1 MRISAKGEYAIKAV
15 LDLALRGGDG
25 LVPIQDIA
33 ARHAIP
39 QRYLEHVLLALKRA
53 GLLGS
58 KRGASGG
65 YHLMRLPE
73 EISVGDVLR
82 AVEGSQAPLEA
93 RRGPGRRN
101 GDETHEL
108 GELWEE
114 IGKAVSAV
122 LAQVAFGRLFGA
134 ALARRSAVRAMYPI
148 LPPRRSTRPPV
159 SSRSGAR

>member
-73 EISVGDVLR
+73 EISVGTCCAPSKGRRRRSRR
-82 AVEGSQAPLEA
+82 AV
-93 RRGPGRRN
+93 GPGGGTATRR
-101 GDETHEL
+101 TS
-108 GELWEE
+108 
-114 IGKAVSAV
+114 SASS
-122 LAQVAFGRLFGA
+122 G
-134 ALARRSAVRAMYPI
+134 RRSGKRC
-148 LPPRRSTRPPV
+148 RRS
-159 SSRSGAR
+159 SIG

>member
-15 LDLALRGGDG
+15 LDLSLRSGDG

-33 ARHAIP
+33 VRQAIP

-65 YHLMRLPE
+65 YHLTRPPD

-82 AVEGSQAPLEA
+82 AVEGSQARLEA
-93 RRGPGRRN
+93 RRRTGGRDRD
-101 GDETHEL
+101 GTYEL
-108 GELWEE
+108 SELWEE
-114 IGKAVSAV
+114 IGKAGSEGVDRGTFGD
-122 LAQVAFGRLFGA
+122 LAAPAQARPRAGR
-134 ALARRSAVRAMYPI
+134 ALYHI
-148 LPPRRSTRPPV
+148 
-159 SSRSGAR
+159 

>member
-15 LDLALRGGDG
+15 LDLALRSGDG

-33 ARHAIP
+33 VRQAIP

-65 YHLMRLPE
+65 YHLTRPAE

-93 RRGPGRRN
+93 RRRTGGQN
-101 GDETHEL
+101 GDETC
-108 GELWEE
+108 G
-114 IGKAVSAV
+114 
-122 LAQVAFGRLFGA
+122 
-134 ALARRSAVRAMYPI
+134 
-148 LPPRRSTRPPV
+148 PRETSQGTGQA
-159 SSRSGAR
+159 GARVRCSG

>member
-15 LDLALRGGDG
+15 LDLSLRSGDG

-33 ARHAIP
+33 VRQAIP

-73 EISVGDVLR
+73 EISGGDVLR
-82 AVEGSQAPLEA
+82 AVGGSPAPVEA
-93 RRGPGRRN
+93 RRR
-101 GDETHEL
+101 L
-108 GELWEE
+108 GC
-114 IGKAVSAV
+114 GTAT
-122 LAQVAFGRLFGA
+122 
-134 ALARRSAVRAMYPI
+134 
-148 LPPRRSTRPPV
+148 RSTHSE
-159 SSRSGAR
+159 SSRRRTGKRGLGSA

>member
-15 LDLALRGGDG
+15 LDLSLRSGDG

-33 ARHAIP
+33 VRQAIP

-65 YHLMRLPE
+65 YHLTRPPE

-93 RRGPGRRN
+93 RRRTGGAVGGRIVPVRQ
-101 GDETHEL
+101 L
-108 GELWEE
+108 LWW
-114 IGKAVSAV
+114 
-122 LAQVAFGRLFGA
+122 
-134 ALARRSAVRAMYPI
+134 
-148 LPPRRSTRPPV
+148 
-159 SSRSGAR
+159 SGNS

>member
-15 LDLALRGGDG
+15 LDLSLRSGDG

-33 ARHAIP
+33 VRQAIP

-65 YHLMRLPE
+65 YHLTRPPE

-93 RRGPGRRN
+93 RRRTGGRDGGATDATRQTW
-101 GDETHEL
+101 G
-108 GELWEE
+108 GSR
-114 IGKAVSAV
+114 KAGSEGVDRGTICDLPAP
-122 LAQVAFGRLFGA
+122 AP
-134 ALARRSAVRAMYPI
+134 ARRSAVRAMYP
-148 LPPRRSTRPPV
+148 L
-159 SSRSGAR
+159 